1 MDIRKEQ
8 NASFGKWFLSDV
20 IRAIDTY
27 SLIDKGEEICVAL
40 SGGRDSTV
48 LTYILWYLGRYSHLD
63 FGLRALH
70 VKTDEY
76 DTSVLERFCAELD
89 IEYGEARLRADLR
102 SYPRPPCPMCAAFKR
117 GAMVEY
123 LAGTGVRKVAFGHNA
138 DDVAET
144 LLMNIVHNR
153 RLGTFTPRVEVP
165 EGGMVIVRPMIYLD
179 GPLVRRLHTHLRLPV
194 LHSVGPYA
202 EDGARQA
209 MRAVIARIEEQ
220 LDMKEFSRCV
230 VGALENVDPSQAW
243 KRVRG

>member
-1 MDIRKEQ
+1 MDIQKEQ

-20 IRAIDTY
+20 IRAIETY
-27 SLIDKGEEICVAL
+27 SLIEKGEEICVAL

-48 LTYILWYLGRYSHLD
+48 LTYILWYLRRYSHLD

-76 DTSVLERFCAELD
+76 DTSVLERFCAELG
-89 IEYGEARLRADLR
+89 IEYGEARLRVDLR
-102 SYPRPPCPMCAAFKR
+102 SYPRYPCSLCAAFKR
-117 GAMVEY
+117 GAMVES
-123 LAGTGVRKVAFGHNA
+123 LAGTGVQKVAFGHNA

-153 RLGTFTPRVEVP
+153 RLGSFTPRVEIP

-179 GPLVRRLHTHLRLPV
+179 GPLVRRLHTHLGLPV
-194 LHSVGPYA
+194 LHHVCPYG
-202 EDGARQA
+202 EQGARNA
-209 MRAVIARIEEQ
+209 VRATIARMEEQ

-230 VGALENVDPSQAW
+230 VGALENVDPSLAW
-243 KRVRG
+243 KQVRG